1 MTGIRRTENLLQN
14 GVSVVTSPG
23 VTHHNVATY
32 VASVAAVD
40 QTVATYQNIAAALIA
55 FPRGYV
61 LTSGLNPIHHE
72 SASLG
77 GRRPVPSL
85 AGHPAGGPTR
95 I

>member
-32 VASVAAVD
+32 VASVAAVG
-40 QTVATYQNIAAALIA
+40 QTVATYQNIAAAFIA

-77 GRRPVPSL
+77 GRRTCALPGRPP
-85 AGHPAGGPTR
+85 GRGPTR